1 MDKHTKGPW
10 SVECRDYS
18 PYRIVAIPYATG
30 IYAANAATDG
40 DPKANARLI
49 AAAPELLEALENLHA
64 NIAEY
69 ARINNLG
76 GFDNQDMQQASAAI
90 AKAKGEA

>member
-1 MDKHTKGPW
+1 MNKHTNGPW
-10 SVECRDYS
+10 HVGQSYGSIIYIEPSVACVTGHKYS
-18 PYRIVAIPYATG
+18 QAEI
-30 IYAANAATDG
+30 D
-40 DPKANARLI
+40 ANARLI
-49 AAAPELLEALENLHA
+49 AAAPDLLEALENLHA

-76 GFDNQDMQQASAAI
+76 GFDNQDMQQARAAI